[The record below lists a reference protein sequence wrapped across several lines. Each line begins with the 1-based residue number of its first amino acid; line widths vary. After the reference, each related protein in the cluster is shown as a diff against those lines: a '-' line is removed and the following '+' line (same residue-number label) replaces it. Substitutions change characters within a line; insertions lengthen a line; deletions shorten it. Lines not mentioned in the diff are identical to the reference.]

1 MILWISIAITII
13 SVLVLIISL
22 NKFSNFCVFWDV
34 IISISIVLAVLFFII
49 SAVLGVIAISA
60 SVGSESYL
68 ASMQEKRNA
77 LVYQLEND
85 LYDNDNDLGKKELYS
100 EIIEYNCDVAK
111 GKIMQNNIWV
121 YNLYADAYDDLD
133 LIEFGERKP

>member
-13 SVLVLIISL
+13 SALVPIISF
-22 NKFSNFCVFWDV
+22 NKFSDFWDV
-34 IISISIVLAVLFFII
+34 TGSISIVLSVLFFII

-111 GKIMQNNIWV
+111 GKIMQDNIWV
-121 YNLYADAYDDLD
+121 YNLYSDVYDDLE
-133 LIEFGERKP
+133 LIEFDEEEP

>member
-13 SVLVLIISL
+13 SALVSIISF
-22 NKFSNFCVFWDV
+22 NKFSNFWDV
-34 IISISIVLAVLFFII
+34 ITSISIALSVLFFVI
-49 SAVLGVIAISA
+49 SAVLGVIAVSA

-111 GKIMQNNIWV
+111 GKIMQDNIWV
-121 YNLYADAYDDLD
+121 YNLYADVYDDLE
-133 LIEFGERKP
+133 LIEFDEEEP

>member
-1 MILWISIAITII
+1 MILWISIAINII
-13 SVLVLIISL
+13 SVIVSIISF
-22 NKFSNFCVFWDV
+22 NKFRDFWDV
-34 IISISIVLAVLFFII
+34 IGSISTALAVLFFII

-100 EIIEYNCDVAK
+100 EITEYNCDVAK
-111 GKIMQNNIWV
+111 GKIMQDNIWV
-121 YNLYADAYDDLD
+121 YNLYSDVYDDLE
-133 LIEFGERKP
+133 LIEFGEREP

>member
-1 MILWISIAITII
+1 MILWISITITII
-13 SVLVLIISL
+13 SVIALIISF
-22 NKFSNFCVFWDV
+22 NKFSNLWDV
-34 IISISIVLAVLFFII
+34 ITSISIVLTVLFFII

-111 GKIMQNNIWV
+111 GKIMQDNIWV
-121 YNLYADAYDDLD
+121 YNLYSDAYDDLE
-133 LIEFGERKP
+133 LIEFDEEEP

>member
-13 SVLVLIISL
+13 SVIVSIISF
-22 NKFSNFCVFWDV
+22 NKFRDFWDV
-34 IISISIVLAVLFFII
+34 VGSISTVLAVLFGAA

-111 GKIMQNNIWV
+111 GKIMQDNIWV
-121 YNLYADAYDDLD
+121 YNLYSDVYDDLE
-133 LIEFGERKP
+133 LIEFDEEEP

>member
-22 NKFSNFCVFWDV
+22 NKFSNFWDV
-34 IISISIVLAVLFFII
+34 ISFISIALSVLFFII
-49 SAVLGVIAISA
+49 SVVLGVIALSA
-60 SVGSESYL
+60 SIGSESYL
-68 ASMQEKRNA
+68 VSMQEKRNA

-100 EIIEYNCDVAK
+100 EITEYNCDVAK
-111 GKIMQNNIWV
+111 GKIMQDNIWV
-121 YNLYADAYDDLD
+121 YNLYSDVYDDLE
-133 LIEFGERKP
+133 LIEFDEKEP

>member
-1 MILWISIAITII
+1 MILWISITITII
-13 SVLVLIISL
+13 SVIALIISF
-22 NKFSNFCVFWDV
+22 NKFSNLWDV
-34 IISISIVLAVLFFII
+34 ITSISIVLTVLFFII

-85 LYDNDNDLGKKELYS
+85 LYDNDNDIGKKELYS

-111 GKIMQNNIWV
+111 GKIMQDNIWV
-121 YNLYADAYDDLD
+121 YNLYPDVYDDLE
-133 LIEFGERKP
+133 LIEFDEEEP

>member
-1 MILWISIAITII
+1 MILWICIVIVIIGFILAAISYCQATDI
-13 SVLVLIISL
+13 
-22 NKFSNFCVFWDV
+22 WDV
-34 IISISIVLAVLFFII
+34 IGGVSVIFAVVSFVASII
-49 SAVLGVIAISA
+49 LGVIAVSA

-100 EIIEYNCDVAK
+100 EITEYNCDVAE
-111 GKIMQNNIWV
+111 GKIMKDNIWV
-121 YNLYADAYDDLD
+121 YNLYADVYDELE
-133 LIEFGERKP
+133 LIEFPEE